1 MKTDNT
7 MQMLEKV
14 KRVDV
19 SPFLFSRIEQRI
31 HTLNK
36 NRLSMKIVWL
46 SAAALGLLVLLNIHL
61 INNFSGQGK
70 ADNLTAYAES
80 MHLSPSDNLY
90 NE

>member
-19 SPFLFSRIEQRI
+19 SPFLFSRIEQKI

-36 NRLSMKIVWL
+36 NRLSMKIVWV
-46 SAAALGLLVLLNIHL
+46 SAAALGLLVLLNIRL
-61 INNFSGQGK
+61 ISNIPGQNPPDK
-70 ADNLTAYAES
+70 LTAYAES
-80 MHLSPSDNLY
+80 MHLSTFANLY